1 MEGCFRCHK
10 IVSLTLLEEL
20 INNFVVCLHCGGTL
34 LLGENVASSMH
45 CGGTLL
51 LGENVAIMHCGGTL
65 LLGENVASRM
75 HCGGT
80 LLLDENVAIMHCGAT
95 LLLGENLASS
105 PILEKT
111 WNFTFE
117 KKNCWFNR
125 LKTRSVTT
133 KRNCYFKTSH
143 LC

>member
-1 MEGCFRCHK
+1 MEGCFYCHK
-10 IVSLTLLEEL
+10 IVSLTLLKEL
-20 INNFVVCLHCGGTL
+20 INNFVVCLLCGGTL

-45 CGGTLL
+45 CGGSLL
-51 LGENVAIMHCGGTL
+51 LGENA
-65 LLGENVASRM
+65 ASRM

-80 LLLDENVAIMHCGAT
+80 LLLDENVAIMHCGGT

-125 LKTRSVTT
+125 LKTRSVTP

>member
-65 LLGENVASRM
+65 LL
-75 HCGGT
+75 
-80 LLLDENVAIMHCGAT
+80 DENVAIMHCGGT

-125 LKTRSVTT
+125 LKTRSVTP
-133 KRNCYFKTSH
+133 KRNCYFKISH